1 MSDGSSARVNAAST
15 TRASSEVPSAE
26 SSPPTPPPPGGS
38 PPPTTAPPAA
48 SSTPPPPPTPT
59 EPGRLP
65 RWAKW
70 VLFGVLPAVFLLLL
84 GGIVLAGFALRG
96 TTIAASDSVAAGTE
110 IDARL
115 GNAAL
120 EFVPGDENEV
130 TVTVAGVYI
139 GPRPSVDV
147 TTSGGIT
154 TITGG
159 CRNRWFGFCRLSVTV
174 EVPRDIPVSAAGE
187 NGGISASD
195 LDGPLDLS
203 TRNGGIETAGTTG
216 AVSLRTVN
224 GPVRVSNTQSPSVEA
239 ATVNGDVTLEFG
251 SAPER
256 VIAVTTNGPVT
267 VEVPTDGV
275 RYAIDASTVNGEV
288 DTDGVRNDPGA
299 NRLIRVSTTN
309 GAVTVEPAGE

>member
-1 MSDGSSARVNAAST
+1 MSDGSSTRENAASAT
-15 TRASSEVPSAE
+15 PASSAVPPAE
-26 SSPPTPPPPGGS
+26 SSPPT
-38 PPPTTAPPAA
+38 TAPPSA

-70 VLFGVLPAVFLLLL
+70 VLFGALPAVFLLLL

-96 TTIAASDSVAAGTE
+96 TTIAVSDSVAAGTE
-110 IDARL
+110 LDARL

-120 EFVPGDENEV
+120 EFVPGDDNEV
-130 TVTVAGVYI
+130 SVTVAGVYI

-159 CRNRWFGFCRLSVTV
+159 CRNRWFGFCRLAVTV
-174 EVPRDIPVSAAGE
+174 EVPRDMPIRAAGE

-203 TRNGGIETAGTTG
+203 TRNGGIETADTTG
-216 AVSLRTVN
+216 AMSLRTVN
-224 GPVRVSNTQSPSVEA
+224 GPVRVSNSQSPSVDA

-309 GAVTVEPAGE
+309 GAVTVEPAEE